1 MSDLSPQSGPKRTLM
16 IQIVVTNCDFMSTR
30 ALADQPQV
38 RRRVCGRLLDLEGPL
53 EFTEHVV
60 ALRHLVPRQGV
71 APGGFERTGRAH
83 ARRLVVKL
91 AAETPEMGKFP
102 VNFPVSRE
110 FGAETGSHPT
120 ASSGTAHM

>member
-1 MSDLSPQSGPKRTLM
+1 M

-71 APGGFERTGRAH
+71 APGGFERTGNRGH
-83 ARRLVVKL
+83 IHPMEMGTLPSICRLAVSRLHQDLRGMDVDHEVVVVVVAVRL
-91 AAETPEMGKFP
+91 AAT
-102 VNFPVSRE
+102 
-110 FGAETGSHPT
+110 T
-120 ASSGTAHM
+120 AASAR